1 MRQQSPSSVSTR
13 RAGAR
18 AGQRTARRAAG
29 APAGTPPRPLPPRP
43 PQTPRRPPPALE
55 QKADRAPC
63 GRVTAT
69 EIDYEGSIAID
80 EDLLER
86 VDIRPYEQVHIYNI
100 NSGNRFITYVI
111 SAERG
116 SGTFSINGAAA
127 RLAQIND
134 RIIVAAYG
142 NIDTDKEK
150 HQPKVLLLDT
160 SNKVVENS

>member
-1 MRQQSPSSVSTR
+1 MQRIMLKSKLH
-13 RAGAR
+13 RA
-18 AGQRTARRAAG
+18 
-29 APAGTPPRPLPPRP
+29 
-43 PQTPRRPPPALE
+43 
-55 QKADRAPC
+55 
-63 GRVTAT
+63 RVTAT

-100 NSGNRFITYVI
+100 NSGDRFITYVI

-142 NIDTDKEK
+142 NIDTDEEK
-150 HQPKVLLLDT
+150 HRPKVLLLDT
-160 SNKVVENS
+160 SNKVIEDS

>member
-1 MRQQSPSSVSTR
+1 MLKSKLH
-13 RAGAR
+13 RA
-18 AGQRTARRAAG
+18 
-29 APAGTPPRPLPPRP
+29 
-43 PQTPRRPPPALE
+43 
-55 QKADRAPC
+55 C
-63 GRVTAT
+63 VTAT

-86 VDIRPYEQVHIYNI
+86 VDILPYEQVHIYNI
-100 NSGNRFITYVI
+100 NSGSRFITYVM

-142 NIDTDKEK
+142 NIEAGKEK
-150 HQPKVLLLDT
+150 FQPKILLLDA
-160 SNKVVENS
+160 SNQVVESA

>member
-1 MRQQSPSSVSTR
+1 MLKSKLH
-13 RAGAR
+13 RA
-18 AGQRTARRAAG
+18 
-29 APAGTPPRPLPPRP
+29 
-43 PQTPRRPPPALE
+43 
-55 QKADRAPC
+55 
-63 GRVTAT
+63 RVTAT

-111 SAERG
+111 SAKRG

-142 NIDTDKEK
+142 NINIEEEK
-150 HQPKVLLLDT
+150 YQPRVLLLDA
-160 SNKVVENS
+160 SNKVVEPS